1 MGEEK
6 NMGLVD
12 NFTAEDRV
20 SVKFSVFYRLM
31 KEAAK
36 AEVMKELAIKLDGS
50 KMRGY
55 VIRKLVCE
63 EKENVQ

>member
-1 MGEEK
+1 
-6 NMGLVD
+6 MGLVD
-12 NFTAEDRV
+12 SFTAEDRV
-20 SVKFSVFYRLM
+20 SIKFSVFYRLM

-55 VIRKLVCE
+55 VIKKLVWE
-63 EKENVQ
+63 EEEHDNDRID

>member
-1 MGEEK
+1 
-6 NMGLVD
+6 MGLVD

-20 SVKFSVFYRLM
+20 SVKFSDFYRLM

-50 KMRGY
+50 KMIGY
-55 VIRKLVCE
+55 VIRKLVCK